1 MIKAMTLATLTL
13 FLSNPTYAET
23 DYTLKLAVR
32 SALEGYYTCAAA
44 ATMGQANIAVQM
56 GNHAAMR
63 VIGQSKALR
72 ALGEATPEDEAAVSL
87 VIDAAIACAERAAIL
102 GMPGA

>member
-1 MIKAMTLATLTL
+1 MIKALTLATLTL

-44 ATMGQANIAVQM
+44 ATKRQ
-56 GNHAAMR
+56 
-63 VIGQSKALR
+63 
-72 ALGEATPEDEAAVSL
+72 T
-87 VIDAAIACAERAAIL
+87 
-102 GMPGA
+102 